1 MLSQLLISLAVLAA
15 VASCGWLAAD
25 AVGALVAVLS
35 TAAAWMAFDHG
46 RAARAIHWLRSGAT
60 APMPQLLGVWGEV
73 VYRAH
78 QQLRARTRDLAASDS
93 RLQEFLAA
101 IQASP
106 NGVVLLDQLGRIE
119 WCNRTSADHFGF
131 DARRDLMQLIGN
143 LVRDP
148 AFVAY
153 FQSGNYDREL
163 VMISP
168 ASSASQPMKVAVQLH
183 PYGEGRR
190 LLLSRDV
197 TAIDQ
202 AETMRRDFVANVSH
216 EIRTPLTVLAGFVEA
231 LQTLALEPHEQTRYL
246 GLMASQA
253 TRMQTLVNDLLTL
266 SKLDGSPPPGRSD
279 WVSLSD
285 VLATCLHEA
294 KALSG
299 MLCAD
304 APHQLMFGEA
314 LSLADQQRIELAGSR
329 AELHSALSNLINNAV
344 RYTPGGG
351 QVGVSLLWLDDRL
364 SITVHDTGP
373 GIEAEHLPRL
383 TERFYRVDRSRSRET
398 GGTGLGLAIV
408 KHVVHR
414 HGGELQ
420 LSSQVGVGSRFAIV
434 MPAERVRRS
443 EVQERGLQSGQ
454 PGDRVSS
461 QTSDQA
467 LAQRFDQTVQ

>member
-1 MLSQLLISLAVLAA
+1 MLSQLLISLAILAIVAVLGWA
-15 VASCGWLAAD
+15 VADVL
-25 AVGALVAVLS
+25 GALVAVFVG
-35 TAAAWMAFDHG
+35 AAAWMAFDHA
-46 RAARAIHWLRSGAT
+46 RAARAIHWLRSGAVG
-60 APMPQLLGVWGEV
+60 PMPDLLGVWGEV

-78 QQLRARTRDLAASDS
+78 QQLRARTRDLAASDA

-119 WCNRTSADHFGF
+119 WCNRTSAEHFGF

-153 FQSGNYDREL
+153 FHSEEYDREL
-163 VMISP
+163 IMISP
-168 ASSASQPMKVAVQLH
+168 ASKASQPMKVAVQLH

-253 TRMQTLVNDLLTL
+253 LRMQTLVNDLLTL

-279 WVSLSD
+279 WVSASD
-285 VLATCLHEA
+285 LLATCLQEA
-294 KALSG
+294 KALSDL
-299 MLCAD
+299 LCPD
-304 APHQLMFGEA
+304 APHQLMFDAA
-314 LSLADQQRIELAGSR
+314 LLLADEQGIEWAGSR

-351 QVGVSLLWLDDRL
+351 QVQLTLQWLGDRL
-364 SITVHDTGP
+364 TMAVQDTGP
-373 GIEAEHLPRL
+373 GIAAEHLPRL

-408 KHVVHR
+408 KHVVQR

-420 LSSQVGVGSRFAIV
+420 VSSQVGQGSRFAIV
-434 MPAERVRRS
+434 MPADRVRCTLRAD
-443 EVQERGLQSGQ
+443 RGT
-454 PGDRVSS
+454 SS
-461 QTSDQA
+461 LARTDQA
-467 LAQRFDQTVQ
+467 APVP